1 MRDGCPVTDSASI
14 VLATSVVVSATALCW
29 WELRRKASTP
39 RLQHPLLDAV
49 RKAER
54 LRKTNPAAADQLLKQ
69 ADAEYASHDQE
80 ERLRLQ
86 DQARFDPKAR
96 AALVDRLRTDLQAIA
111 RVQQH
116 LQANRSTIPRVEE
129 GLQYYA
135 DRARTVR
142 DQIAALAASAS
153 PSEGN
158 EQRVVG
164 VDTPVI
170 LGFPR
175 FLVGIGLAG
184 LMAYAVDIGIT
195 HAWSTWQQ
203 GTWFLAMVALGS
215 FGMGPL
221 LRLFGQ
227 DERLAWL
234 PLLICFLLALVYPIA
249 WQLQLRLGTPYLSTY
264 LVAVAFTFAFGAWR
278 RAWWLWNLPRK
289 WLTALGDR
297 VAQVVYF
304 ALAILFVVLAIAYA
318 GK

>member
-1 MRDGCPVTDSASI
+1 MKTDSASI
-14 VLATSVVVSATALCW
+14 ALAAIVVVSAIALCW
-29 WELRRKASTP
+29 WELRRKAWTP

-69 ADAEYASHDQE
+69 AEAEYASHDQE
-80 ERLRLQ
+80 ERLRHQ
-86 DQARFDPKAR
+86 NQAPFDPKAR

-116 LQANRSTIPRVEE
+116 LQANRSTIPHVEE

-135 DRARTVR
+135 DRERTVR
-142 DQIAALAASAS
+142 DQIAALGAYPS
-153 PSEGN
+153 PTERN
-158 EQRVVG
+158 EPTMSG
-164 VDTPVI
+164 VDTRVI
-170 LGFPR
+170 LGFLR
-175 FLVGIGLAG
+175 FIGGIGLAG
-184 LMAYAVDIGIT
+184 LMAYGVDIGIT
-195 HAWSTWQQ
+195 RAWSTWQQ
-203 GTWFLAMVALGS
+203 GIWLLAMIALGS

-249 WQLQLRLGTPYLSTY
+249 WQLQLRLEIPYLSTY
-264 LVAVAFTFAFGAWR
+264 LVVLAFTFAFGAWR
-278 RAWWLWNLPRK
+278 RAWWLWNLPNQ

-304 ALAILFVVLAIAYA
+304 ALAILFLVLAIT
-318 GK
+318 